1 MTYYEKNKDYL
12 LDKSKKYY
20 EDNKES
26 IKEKMKEYNKKYW
39 LKNKEKLL
47 ELRRTKYNKSIKN
60 YYLQNKNNLLEKA
73 KTYYENN
80 KIYKQYY
87 ALSARLDPLGSY
99 NQQKKIS
106 YRWAKPIGAGGDYPI
121 QKEFIISKDITLYFN

>member
-1 MTYYEKNKDYL
+1 
-12 LDKSKKYY
+12 
-20 EDNKES
+20 
-26 IKEKMKEYNKKYW
+26 MKEYNKKYW

-73 KTYYENN
+73 KAYYENN
-80 KIYKQYY
+80 KKYKQY
-87 ALSARLDPLGSY
+87 Y

-121 QKEFIISKDITLYFN
+121 QEGIIITKDITLYFN

>member
-1 MTYYEKNKDYL
+1 MNYYEKNKDYL

-20 EDNKES
+20 EDNKEHL
-26 IKEKMKEYNKKYW
+26 KARMKEYNKKYW
-39 LKNKEKLL
+39 LENKEKLL

-80 KIYKQYY
+80 KIYKKY
-87 ALSARLDPLGSY
+87 Y
-99 NQQKKIS
+99 NQQKGFTYK
-106 YRWAKPIGAGGDYPI
+106 PI
-121 QKEFIISKDITLYFN
+121 QKEFIITKDITLYFN

>member
-20 EDNKES
+20 EQNKEHL
-26 IKEKMKEYNKKYW
+26 KEKMKEYNKKYW
-39 LKNKEKLL
+39 FKNKEKLL

-73 KTYYENN
+73 KAYYENN
-80 KIYKQYY
+80 KIYKKY
-87 ALSARLDPLGSY
+87 Y
-99 NQQKKIS
+99 NQQKQIS
-106 YRWAKPIGAGGDYPI
+106 YRPI
-121 QKEFIISKDITLYFN
+121 QEGIIITRDITLHFN

>member
-1 MTYYEKNKDYL
+1 MSSYYEKNKDSL

-20 EDNKES
+20 EDNKEHL
-26 IKEKMKEYNKKYW
+26 KEKMKEYNKKYW

-73 KTYYENN
+73 KAYYENN

-87 ALSARLDPLGSY
+87 ALSARLGPLGSY

-106 YRWAKPIGAGGDYPI
+106 YRPI
-121 QKEFIISKDITLYFN
+121 QEGIIITRDITLYFN